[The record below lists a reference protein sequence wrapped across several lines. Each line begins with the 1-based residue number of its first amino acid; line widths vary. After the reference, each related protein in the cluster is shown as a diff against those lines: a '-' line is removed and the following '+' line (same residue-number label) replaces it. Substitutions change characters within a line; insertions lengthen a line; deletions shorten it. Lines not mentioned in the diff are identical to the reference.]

1 MYLLSLG
8 EDLYFYL
15 KEHTQLLQFSI
26 IESQN
31 NGDDAIITRQIIMTF
46 MINWIIAHPYKWIK
60 CPYTYCS
67 V

>member
-31 NGDDAIITRQIIMTF
+31 NGDDAIITRQIIITF
-46 MINWIIAHPYKWIK
+46 MIN
-60 CPYTYCS
+60 
-67 V
+67 